1 MHAEEDCGNLLAVVQ
16 ESGGQAARPRLD
28 TVTNS
33 ISVRRE
39 VAIPEAGALE
49 SAGMRAARVADC
61 TGGMET
67 GQSLVEYC
75 LLLLLVAIIVLGGVW
90 LVGMRVSRAYGRV
103 TTNIGE
109 SEEVPTPVP
118 TATPEE
124 GSSSWQEWQEAAGSG
139 WRAETTRYCVD
150 QQGEHRSFYGAENWT
165 DYIIRVKANLYQG
178 EGYGVFFRAVDVS
191 HVSGYV
197 FQYEPTCR
205 YLGRE
210 GCFSL
215 RKVVGGRVEYPFA
228 RSSVPSD
235 YEWYN
240 APRDIEVQVEGS
252 SFRAFIDGEEVLMG
266 TDGEYT
272 HGQVGLRTWDASEVC
287 FWEFTITFLEQPDR
301 DRDDRD
307 GQ

>member
-1 MHAEEDCGNLLAVVQ
+1 MGLEE
-16 ESGGQAARPRLD
+16 GGGRQRQAAAPSFDIMIDSNCGRGEAR
-28 TVTNS
+28 S
-33 ISVRRE
+33 RR
-39 VAIPEAGALE
+39 AYALE
-49 SAGMRAARVADC
+49 STGRRAAQVADYAV
-61 TGGMET
+61 GMET

-75 LLLLLVAIIVLGGVW
+75 LLLVLIAVIVLGSVW
-90 LVGMRVSRAYGRV
+90 LVGMQVSRAYGTV
-103 TTNIGE
+103 HTNIGE
-109 SEEVPTPVP
+109 SEEVPTPAP

-124 GSSSWQEWQEAAGSG
+124 GSSSWQEWREAAGGG

-165 DYIIRVKANLYQG
+165 DYIVRVKANLYQG
-178 EGYGVFFRAVDVS
+178 EGYGVFFRAIDVS

-197 FQYEPTCR
+197 FQYEPACR

-210 GCFSL
+210 GCFSF
-215 RKVVGGRVEYPFA
+215 RKVVGGGVEYPFA
-228 RSSVPSD
+228 RSGAPSD

-240 APRDIEVQVEGS
+240 AAKDIEVRVEGS

-287 FWEFTITFLEQPDR
+287 FWEFTITFLDQPDR